1 MIEVYLLTISGYN
14 RPGLCARITDILATQ
29 DADILDIGQSVIH
42 ETLSLGMLIGVRPSV
57 GIDLVE
63 AKLESLLVAYD
74 VRLRIV
80 PVSIEDYEKWVADH
94 GAPKHI
100 ITLISR
106 QLTAKNIQAVS
117 QVLADYSLDIHHIQ
131 RLTGRVPIA
140 SVSNQ
145 TQACVEFVARGSVQS
160 VEQLRT
166 KLMALGSQLD
176 ADIAYQADDI
186 YRRNRR
192 LVVFDMDST
201 LIQEEVI
208 DELAKQAGVGEQV
221 AQITEAAMRGEI
233 DFKESLKQRVASLKG
248 LPESVLHEISLKLN
262 LNEGA
267 DRLVATLSR
276 LGFKT
281 AILSGG
287 FTYFG
292 HYLSKKLGIDYVHAN
307 ELEIVDGILTG
318 QVIGDIVDG
327 ERKASLLRD
336 IAANHD
342 LVLEQ
347 TIAVGDGANDLP
359 MLSIAGMGIAFH
371 AKPLVQASASYA
383 VSNLGLD
390 AILYLM
396 GMSDTE
402 VPE

>member
-1 MIEVYLLTISGYN
+1 MIQIYLLTISGYN
-14 RPGLCARITDILATQ
+14 RSGVFARITDILSKQ
-29 DADILDIGQSVIH
+29 DADILDVGQSVIH
-42 ETLSLGMLIGVRPSV
+42 ETLSLGMLIGVAPDI
-57 GIDLVE
+57 GIDAIEEELD
-63 AKLESLLVAYD
+63 KLLSTYD
-74 VRLRIV
+74 VRLRIA
-80 PVSIEDYEKWVADH
+80 PVAVEDYEKWVADH

-100 ITLISR
+100 VTLISR
-106 QLTAKNIQAVS
+106 QLTASNLQAVS
-117 QVLADYSLDIHHIQ
+117 QILADHSLDIHHIQ

-140 SVSNQ
+140 DMSEQ
-145 TQACVEFVARGSVQS
+145 TQACVEFVARGSVDS
-160 VEQLRT
+160 VEQLRS

-176 ADIAYQADDI
+176 ADIAYQEDNI

-208 DELAKQAGVGEQV
+208 DELAKYAGVGEQV
-221 AQITEAAMRGEI
+221 SKITESAMRGEI
-233 DFKESLKQRVASLKG
+233 DFKESLRQRVASLKG
-248 LPESVLHEISLKLN
+248 LPESVLHEISENLN

-267 DRLVATLSR
+267 DRLVATLGR

-292 HYLSKKLGIDYVHAN
+292 NYLSEKLGIDYVHAN
-307 ELEIVDGILTG
+307 ELEIVDGVLTG
-318 QVIGDIVDG
+318 RVLGDIVDG
-327 ERKASLLRD
+327 ERKASLLRE
-336 IAANHD
+336 IAAAHG
-342 LVLEQ
+342 LVLGQ

-371 AKPLVQASASYA
+371 AKPLVQASANYA